1 MLFDG
6 IKVTLRRGSYEI
18 NIGRFRWRGF
28 SASHKKCGRYDWS
41 KVFFHEKS

>member
-18 NIGRFRWRGF
+18 NIGRFRRRGF
-28 SASHKKCGRYDWS
+28 SASHKECSRYDWS
-41 KVFFHEKS
+41 NVLFHENN